1 MRIIAVWVT
10 AIVLIFATIITWVA
24 ISPAYFET
32 VDMVDAEVG
41 DNLTGDAKDA
51 YDTVRQSGNN
61 SIKIIGPAFC
71 LAYVVWALLKMSQRE
86 RYTGVYG

>member
-1 MRIIAVWVT
+1 MWIT
-10 AIVLIFATIITWVA
+10 ALILIFGTVLAWAA

-32 VDMVDAEVG
+32 VDWVDDEVG

-61 SIKIIGPAFC
+61 SMWIIGPAFAV
-71 LAYVVWALLKMSQRE
+71 AYVVWALLKMSERE
-86 RYTGVYG
+86 RYTGAYR